1 MTDTLDRIQS
11 IVVDHLFVEADDV
24 TSDANFFDDLG
35 ADSLDVVEL
44 VMAFE
49 VEFGFEISDAD
60 AEAILTVGDAVK
72 YIDRRLDGPPVAAEA
87 QPARD
92 EPKFKAG
99 DRVRVVRHRAPAG
112 NDVSSASH
120 LVGTEVTLGD
130 RDSDA
135 STAGVD
141 VFLVK
146 NQYWLVRSDD
156 IELVTTATPA
166 TAHTNDN
173 SPIRT
178 RREIVTGRYG
188 GVEISTGGIPWGH
201 KRIRFDAVATPSE
214 LREAAHLF
222 NQLAEVLEENEGSQR
237 EAA

>member
-1 MTDTLDRIQS
+1 MTDTFDRIQS

-24 TSDANFFDDLG
+24 TSDASFFDDLG

-49 VEFGFEISDAD
+49 VEFGFEISDSD
-60 AEAILTVGDAVK
+60 AEAILTVSDAVK
-72 YIDRRLDGPPVAAEA
+72 YIDRRLDGPPVVAEA

-99 DRVRVVRHRAPAG
+99 DWVRVVRHRAPAG

-156 IELVTTATPA
+156 LELVTLTP
-166 TAHTNDN
+166 THTNDI

-222 NQLAEVLEENEGSQR
+222 NQLAEVLEENDGSQR